1 MATIERHNPDG
12 VSKGRVTLYNHCVRV
27 TNPTATLYLAGQL
40 ARDEQG
46 QTVGVGDIR
55 AQTEQVI
62 KNLRTILR
70 SEGADLENLVKVTVY
85 TTDMRFFDAIAATS
99 RATCPPAPSS
109 RSASSLSPISSSRSR
124 AWPSSRRRRARS

>member
-1 MATIERHNPDG
+1 M
-12 VSKGRVTLYNHCVRV
+12 

-85 TTDMRFFDAIAATS
+85 TTDMRFFDAIAEV
-99 RATCPPAPSS
+99 
-109 RSASSLSPISSSRSR
+109 
-124 AWPSSRRRRARS
+124 RRRYFTGNLPASTIVEVSKLAQPDLLIEIEGVAVL

>member
-1 MATIERHNPDG
+1 MVDST
-12 VSKGRVTLYNHCVRV
+12 
-27 TNPTATLYLAGQL
+27 TLYLAGQL

-85 TTDMRFFDAIAATS
+85 TTDMRFFDAIAEV
-99 RATCPPAPSS
+99 
-109 RSASSLSPISSSRSR
+109 
-124 AWPSSRRRRARS
+124 RRRYFTGNLPASTIVEVSKLAQPDLLIEIEGVAVL